1 MADFI
6 LANANFAIDDQRSQI
21 ALAPGK
27 KGELLLTL
35 EIHGDQGVFDRLNS
49 EEGSAWTWAL
59 YPPHFYLR
67 NYPVPPA
74 ASDKA
79 VTVKLKPEDSAN
91 YDVAL
96 YMMEHSDVE
105 RVVIQITKGTQ
116 VEVSGRVAAGAL
128 IEGQPE
134 FRIKWTRGG

>member
-1 MADFI
+1 MAEFI
-6 LANANFAIDDQRSQI
+6 LANTNFAIDDEKSQI

-35 EIHGDQGVFDRLNS
+35 EIHGDQEVFDRLNAEERS
-49 EEGSAWTWAL
+49 EWSWAL

-67 NYPVPPA
+67 NYPVPLA
-74 ASDKA
+74 ARDKS
-79 VTVKLKPEDSAN
+79 VSVKLKPEDSAN

-96 YMMEHSDVE
+96 YMMEHNDVE
-105 RVVIQITKGTQ
+105 RVVIQISKGTQ

-134 FRIKWTRGG
+134 FRIKWARGG